1 MIINRPMRVA
11 FLAYDPISFSPE
23 FLELQSIGMD
33 YILAYTPEEVI
44 GLCASGVIDGVVLG
58 RSESYTA
65 NLIRTIKSD
74 PHTNLPILVMLS
86 AEQLNLEDQILLIG
100 ADDVVSAPWNP
111 KGIRTRVERM
121 CRKYLH
127 SLGIED
133 HYGIMKSLSQT
144 VEKHD
149 PYTALHVERLR
160 YLSGHIA
167 LQMGSVSR
175 EVAAVRAAG
184 LLHDIG
190 KIAVPA
196 TILRKPSALSPEEW
210 DIMRLHPI
218 HGAEIAAKL
227 PQGDEV
233 APMVRAHHERWD
245 GTGYPDKLG
254 ETDIP
259 LGGRIISVVDAFD
272 AMTTTRPYRAALPV
286 SEARARLE
294 RGAGSQFDPSVVHT
308 LLSLSPKMLLK
319 HFETPRD

>member
-11 FLAYDPISFSPE
+11 VLAYDTTVLNPE
-23 FLELQSIGMD
+23 FLELQSIGMS
-33 YILAYTPEEVI
+33 YIPAFTPEEVI
-44 GLCASGVIDGVVLG
+44 GLCASGVIDGVILG
-58 RSESYTA
+58 PAEGYTPH
-65 NLIRTIKSD
+65 LIRTIKSD
-74 PHTNLPILVMLS
+74 PHTNVPILVMLS
-86 AEQLNLEDQILLIG
+86 AEQLDLEDHLLLIG
-100 ADDVVSAPWNP
+100 ADDVVAAPWNSR
-111 KGIRTRVERM
+111 GIRTRVERM
-121 CRKYLH
+121 CRKYLQ

-160 YLSGHIA
+160 YLSGHVA
-167 LQMGSVSR
+167 LQMGRVSR

-196 TILRKPSALSPEEW
+196 SILRKPSALSPEEW
-210 DIMRLHPI
+210 DIMRLHPV

-254 ETDIP
+254 ESDIP

-272 AMTTTRPYRAALPV
+272 AMTTTRPYRAALPIP
-286 SEARARLE
+286 EARARLE
-294 RGAGSQFDPSVVHT
+294 RGAGSQFDPAVVHT

-319 HFETPRD
+319 HFQTPRD